1 MEPACRVGLL
11 PDDSTGQVLSTR
23 QQAGQKCVTVR
34 GGYGAF
40 FAPAFVQ
47 KM

>member
-1 MEPACRVGLL
+1 VL

-23 QQAGQKCVTVR
+23 LGRGQKSVTVQ

-40 FAPAFVQ
+40 FAPAFLQ